1 MRKFLF
7 LVALIFS
14 QFITYAQS
22 REVFYEYDGNGNRI
36 QRFVVWLRV
45 APNNGNSTE
54 TTQDPDGF
62 DKEDGVLAML
72 DNARFTVYPNPTTSV
87 IRAEWQMEDGDFI
100 PIKEVRLVGLDGK
113 PVQIIS
119 APALPLEIDMRTM
132 SSGTY
137 VLWIMPEEGE
147 IRRVKV
153 VKQ

>member
-1 MRKFLF
+1 MKKTIILSI
-7 LVALIFS
+7 LLLSQVALF
-14 QFITYAQS
+14 AQT
-22 REVFYEYDGNGNRI
+22 REISYEYDGNGNRI

-45 APNNGNSTE
+45 ASNNGNSTE
-54 TTQDPDGF
+54 TTKDPDGF

-119 APALPLEIDMRTM
+119 APALPLDIDMRTM

-137 VLWIMPEEGE
+137 VLWILPEEGE

-153 VKQ
+153 

>member
-7 LVALIFS
+7 LITLIFS
-14 QFITYAQS
+14 HFITYAQTS
-22 REVFYEYDGNGNRI
+22 EISYEYDGNGNRI
-36 QRFVVWLRV
+36 ERFVVWLRV
-45 APNNGNSTE
+45 ANDNSSE

-87 IRAEWQMEDGDFI
+87 IRAEWQIEDGDFI

-119 APALPLEIDMRTM
+119 APALPLDIDMRTL
-132 SSGTY
+132 SPGTY